1 MNIQIIVEDHVVP
14 QLFTAAIEAYEI
26 GDRINARRGVG
37 VSGLETY
44 GLLWGYALP
53 ARPETNQ
60 PERLVAVTAT
70 VETSAIR
77 RQDSTSPSNKSIAMK
92 QDFMRQYW
100 PQLELIGTFHSHPYA
115 NLNEVKNNRGW
126 RGSEIDDKG
135 HGDKAHWP
143 WFHEEFCPEMPT
155 LAHLIVTIC
164 GLEKRG
170 TAWPSRLSGAEAKTG
185 YVLSADYR
193 KLWIKAYA
201 SECFTED
208 DDLDEP
214 LLEFTVTEDV
224 VLDIPALQQRFV

>member
-1 MNIQIIVEDHVVP
+1 MSIQIIVEDHVVP

-26 GDRINARRGVG
+26 GDRVDTRRGVN
-37 VSGLETY
+37 GLETY

-53 ARPETNQ
+53 ARPETGQ

-77 RQDSTSPSNKSIAMK
+77 RQDAVAPSGKSIAMK
-92 QDFMRQYW
+92 RDFMRQYW

-115 NLNEVKNNRGW
+115 NLAEVNANRGW
-126 RGSEIDDKG
+126 RASGEDAKG
-135 HGDKAHWP
+135 NGDRAHWP
-143 WFHEEFCPEMPT
+143 SFHGVFCPEMPT
-155 LAHLIVTIC
+155 LAHLVVTIC
-164 GLEKRG
+164 ALEKRG

-208 DDLDEP
+208 EELDDP
-214 LLEFTVTEDV
+214 LPQFAVTEDV

>member
-1 MNIQIIVEDHVVP
+1 MSIQIIVEDHVVP

-26 GDRINARRGVG
+26 GDRVDTRRGVN
-37 VSGLETY
+37 GLETY

-53 ARPETNQ
+53 ARPETGQ

-77 RQDSTSPSNKSIAMK
+77 RQDAVAPSGKSIAMK
-92 QDFMRQYW
+92 RDFMRQYW
-100 PQLELIGTFHSHPYA
+100 PQLELIGTFHSHPYT
-115 NLNEVKNNRGW
+115 NLAEVNANRGW
-126 RGSEIDDKG
+126 RGSEVDEKG

-143 WFHEEFCPEMPT
+143 EFHEDFCPEMPT
-155 LAHLIVTIC
+155 LAHLVVTIC
-164 GLEKRG
+164 ALEKRG
-170 TAWPSRLSGAEAKTG
+170 TAWPSRLSGTEAKTG

-208 DDLDEP
+208 DELDDP
-214 LLEFTVTEDV
+214 LPLVTEDV

>member
-1 MNIQIIVEDHVVP
+1 MSIQIIVEDHVVP

-26 GDRINARRGVG
+26 GDRVDTRRGVN
-37 VSGLETY
+37 GLETY

-53 ARPETNQ
+53 ARPEIGQ

-77 RQDSTSPSNKSIAMK
+77 RQDAVAPSGKSIAMK
-92 QDFMRQYW
+92 RDFMRQYW
-100 PQLELIGTFHSHPYA
+100 PQLELIGTFHSHPYT
-115 NLNEVKNNRGW
+115 NLAEVNANRGW
-126 RGSEIDDKG
+126 RGSEVDEKG
-135 HGDKAHWP
+135 HGDKSHWP
-143 WFHEEFCPEMPT
+143 WFHEQFCPEMPT

-164 GLEKRG
+164 ALEKRG
-170 TAWPSRLSGAEAKTG
+170 TAWPSRLSGTEAKTG

-208 DDLDEP
+208 DELDDP
-214 LLEFTVTEDV
+214 LPLVTEDV